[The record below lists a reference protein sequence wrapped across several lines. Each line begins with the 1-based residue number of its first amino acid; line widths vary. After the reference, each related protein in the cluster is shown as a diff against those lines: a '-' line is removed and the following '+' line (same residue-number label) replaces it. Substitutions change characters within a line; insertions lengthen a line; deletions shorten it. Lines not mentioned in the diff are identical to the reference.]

1 MGEKLH
7 ALARVIK
14 YMYSNQAQMLM
25 RSFTMSQFT
34 YCPLI
39 WMYHNR
45 KINKQIKQVAWTH
58 FPVDTGRKLNVHKT
72 FRRRPGR
79 LLNVLCKFNLRPVST
94 GFETCFCL
102 KKISRYYSW
111 TKYSTAINRNIQ
123 NKKQGYTKNNDRN
136 FQIQRLFLWFEKA

>member
-1 MGEKLH
+1 MEKLSTIHKSKNFLVFIELNGEVINNTQIKKLLGLHIHYKLKFDTHIKTLCKKVGEKLH

-45 KINKQIKQVAWTH
+45 KINKQIKQVA
-58 FPVDTGRKLNVHKT
+58 
-72 FRRRPGR
+72 
-79 LLNVLCKFNLRPVST
+79 
-94 GFETCFCL
+94 
-102 KKISRYYSW
+102 
-111 TKYSTAINRNIQ
+111 
-123 NKKQGYTKNNDRN
+123 
-136 FQIQRLFLWFEKA
+136 